1 MWQPYSWTFSF
12 TIACGIIAVGLR
24 FERRLPAFPF
34 TNACGRAVLP
44 SGMSRFSRK
53 PSRELLWKTDSRGP
67 LIGWK
72 IIWWKASVAFCWTR
86 LVKWFVFWSLHFLR
100 ILAFGHWLWWLRTSP
115 QPYATLQIFPVLFR
129 AYHTDC
135 LILDTPSWH
144 LCGNSLDAP
153 LSSGPDTDNF
163 LLDAYCWYGRHYGSS
178 LHPTFSA
185 SLNFHSADG
194 SQRRADRFVL
204 HPTPE
209 GPFHER
215 SFSCMMRIYTAQ
227 HFMAQPVFSIIWTRN
242 ISSGRCIR
250 AWKNFHGKSGVP
262 LAGQR
267 CIEIRFHSAS
277 ASTSLGTT
285 LITDYVNFEH
295 KCRFAD
301 WLARVASRSNPA
313 DQPSR

>member
-1 MWQPYSWTFSF
+1 MWQPCSWTFSF
-12 TIACGIIAVGLR
+12 TIPCGNITVGLR

-44 SGMSRFSRK
+44 SGTSRFSRK

-67 LIGWK
+67 LIGLK
-72 IIWWKASVAFCWTR
+72 NHLMKSIGGTLLNPFGKV
-86 LVKWFVFWSLHFLR
+86 VR
-100 ILAFGHWLWWLRTSP
+100 ILELTCLADSGIRALALVTAYVS
-115 QPYATLQIFPVLFR
+115 ATIRYPANFSVLFG

-144 LCGNSLDAP
+144 LWGNSLDAP
-153 LSSGPDTDNF
+153 LSSGPDRDNF

-194 SQRRADRFVL
+194 SQRRANRFVL

-215 SFSCMMRIYTAQ
+215 SFSCMMQIYTAQ
-227 HFMAQPVFSIIWTRN
+227 HFMAQPVFSIIWIRN

-250 AWKNFHGKSGVP
+250 AW
-262 LAGQR
+262 
-267 CIEIRFHSAS
+267 
-277 ASTSLGTT
+277 
-285 LITDYVNFEH
+285 
-295 KCRFAD
+295 
-301 WLARVASRSNPA
+301 
-313 DQPSR
+313 